1 MQEPFHAQRLELPLQ
16 LGRAQGLGHSA
27 HQEELDTDRR
37 GRRSGR
43 EPLVTRCTGLVWWWG
58 GGGHRDRQ
66 MDGRAEGGVC
76 LTRTPRVAE
85 SLAPDRQ
92 AVTHRP
98 SHVFCWY
105 LSIGAIER

>member
-16 LGRAQGLGHSA
+16 LGRAQGLSHSA

-43 EPLVTRCTGLVWWWG
+43 EPLVTRCTGLVWW

-85 SLAPDRQ
+85 SLAPDCQ

-98 SHVFCWY
+98 SHVLFRY
-105 LSIGAIER
+105 LSTGVIKI

>member
-43 EPLVTRCTGLVWWWG
+43 EPLVTRCTGLVG
-58 GGGHRDRQ
+58 GGGTQ
-66 MDGRAEGGVC
+66 GQANGWKSGGRCMPHTDPKGGREPC
-76 LTRTPRVAE
+76 
-85 SLAPDRQ
+85 S
-92 AVTHRP
+92 
-98 SHVFCWY
+98 
-105 LSIGAIER
+105 